1 MIQTNAHF
9 TITDKNLDRLY
20 ESAKNTLFAS
30 IKSFGDRKL
39 LVDAP
44 NSNTSTLNYSLMSA
58 ETLADYD
65 LGVALDS
72 VNAFLL
78 TLRKD
83 GRLPSSLARE
93 GGAILPRYDILTG
106 FSFAEEALRLCYL
119 AKNKNSSYSK
129 RLYEVLGLFDEYLW
143 TRHDLNANGCLEI
156 FDETDTEEGAA
167 SGRFPNLT
175 MIKNGEEHTAS
186 PFPVETYD
194 LMAEA
199 YCVRKTLSELA
210 LLLGMPEESAAW
222 QGKADAVKEK
232 IGDFFWLGGFHACFD
247 RDYRGSIISTLSINN
262 LLLLYFGAIGD
273 ESAQEIIQ
281 NHIRNPEEFWTPMP
295 LPTLAANQ
303 SQYDAH
309 SELCGPPR
317 GVTYRRAIRAFEKY
331 GYYASVTEI
340 GQKLL
345 QATGAQNQFPVCFDT
360 VTGEPLNADTQSA
373 YTPTASAV
381 LEVIK
386 RFWGVY
392 TDRDTVCWGCLGH
405 ENATSEYRFTWG
417 NDTYLAETEDGI
429 TTGSINGDRIF
440 TVTAGTRVFTDIHG
454 TSVRVAN
461 ATPKPIDCICVCRDR
476 TYSMHLEPNETKE
489 IQKS

>member
-1 MIQTNAHF
+1 
-9 TITDKNLDRLY
+9 
-20 ESAKNTLFAS
+20 
-30 IKSFGDRKL
+30 
-39 LVDAP
+39 
-44 NSNTSTLNYSLMSA
+44 
-58 ETLADYD
+58 
-65 LGVALDS
+65 
-72 VNAFLL
+72 
-78 TLRKD
+78 
-83 GRLPSSLARE
+83 
-93 GGAILPRYDILTG
+93 
-106 FSFAEEALRLCYL
+106 
-119 AKNKNSSYSK
+119 
-129 RLYEVLGLFDEYLW
+129 
-143 TRHDLNANGCLEI
+143 
-156 FDETDTEEGAA
+156 
-167 SGRFPNLT
+167 
-175 MIKNGEEHTAS
+175 
-186 PFPVETYD
+186 
-194 LMAEA
+194 
-199 YCVRKTLSELA
+199 
-210 LLLGMPEESAAW
+210 
-222 QGKADAVKEK
+222 
-232 IGDFFWLGGFHACFD
+232 
-247 RDYRGSIISTLSINN
+247 
-262 LLLLYFGAIGD
+262 
-273 ESAQEIIQ
+273 
-281 NHIRNPEEFWTPMP
+281 MP

-454 TSVRVAN
+454 TSVRVVN